1 MSRGSFIVSEC
12 CHAHCLF
19 WEGAQDDHEPEP
31 PLRGRRLVR
40 IKEFMEQIQADRHE
54 PFGCSFMDSKFKTE
68 VKVRG
73 CMSTLVY
80 KCVNCGKE
88 TMLDTDKRGPQ
99 HMEVNSAVVLG
110 ALSAGGGYANVSE
123 FATALDMPC
132 MSHPTYIE
140 REKTVGAS
148 IERAAL
154 ESMLAAGRVERRLAL
169 EAGDVAPDGTPRI
182 RVIAD
187 GMWSKRSFKCKYD
200 ALSGV
205 VSSRGQ
211 GRYRCSVLVGS
222 GS

>member
-19 WEGAQDDHEPEP
+19 RGGAQDDHEPEP
-31 PLRGRRLVR
+31 HLRGRRLVR

-54 PFGCSFMDSKFKTE
+54 PFGCSFMDSKFKRE

-132 MSHPTYIE
+132 MSDCNACK
-140 REKTVGAS
+140 KT
-148 IERAAL
+148 
-154 ESMLAAGRVERRLAL
+154 
-169 EAGDVAPDGTPRI
+169 DVALPGWASPSRLPRI
-182 RVIAD
+182 
-187 GMWSKRSFKCKYD
+187 KCN
-200 ALSGV
+200 LFQIQFTSEPHVSG
-205 VSSRGQ
+205 RTF
-211 GRYRCSVLVGS
+211 
-222 GS
+222 